1 MLTRID
7 HVMICVPDLQRGI
20 DAYTRLG
27 FNVSL
32 GGVHTGQGTHNAIAF
47 HEEDYLELLSVR
59 DRDEYLAGHPGGGL
73 LDFLARGGGLRYIAV
88 QSDDLVADV
97 AQMRQRGVDVS
108 EPREGVRQT
117 PTGQALRWQAATLGL
132 RHPLPIFFIEHLT
145 PLHERRRQASQAGPH
160 PNGVLRV
167 DRVYIAVAAVAAA
180 AETYSHVLGMPVPQV
195 QRGAVIKADMAVFD
209 LGPTGLTVA
218 QPAEPGPAADA
229 LARRGPGP
237 FQVLYRTRSLDAAAR
252 WLADHD
258 VPPPARGI
266 RNTGEQAMLVR
277 PDDACGAYIGFVGP
291 A

>member
-27 FNVSL
+27 FNVSP
-32 GGVHTGQGTHNAIAF
+32 GGVHGQGTHNAIAF

-73 LDFLARGGGLRYIAV
+73 LDFWGLRYIAV

-108 EPREGVRQT
+108 EPVKACARRLPARRCAGRPRHLVAPPAADFLHRAPHTAARATPPGV
-117 PTGQALRWQAATLGL
+117 
-132 RHPLPIFFIEHLT
+132 
-145 PLHERRRQASQAGPH
+145 SAGPH
-160 PNGVLRV
+160 PNGVLRL

-209 LGPTGLTVA
+209 LGPTA
-218 QPAEPGPAADA
+218 SRWRAAEPGPRRR
-229 LARRGPGP
+229 ARPSRARP
-237 FQVLYRTRSLDAAAR
+237 FQVLYRTRAWTPR
-252 WLADHD
+252 GWMADHNYRPR
-258 VPPPARGI
+258 VASATPANR
-266 RNTGEQAMLVR
+266 RCSWR
-277 PDDACGAYIGFVGP
+277 SCGAYIGFVGG
-291 A
+291 

>member
-7 HVMICVPDLQRGI
+7 HVMICVPALQQGI

-27 FNVSL
+27 FNVSP
-32 GGVHTGQGTHNAIAF
+32 GGMHPGQGTHNAIAF
-47 HEEDYLELLSVR
+47 HEKDYLELLSVR
-59 DRDEYLAGHPGGGL
+59 DRDQYLAGHPGGGL
-73 LDFLARGGGLRYIAV
+73 LEFLARGGGLRYIAV

-108 EPREGVRQT
+108 DPHAGERQT
-117 PTGQALRWQAATLGL
+117 PTGQVLRWKAATLGL
-132 RHPLPIFFIEHLT
+132 RNPLPLFFIEHLT
-145 PLHERRRQASQAGPH
+145 PLHERRQASQAGTH
-160 PNGVLRV
+160 PNGTLRV
-167 DRVYIAVAAVAAA
+167 DRVYIAVVAVAAT
-180 AETYSHVLGMPVPQV
+180 AETYSHVLGMPVPKV
-195 QRGAVIKADMAVFD
+195 QRGTVIKADMTVFD

-237 FQVLYRTRSLDAAAR
+237 FQVLYRTRSMDAAAR
-252 WLADHD
+252 WLGDHG
-258 VPPPARGI
+258 VPPPVRGI

>member
-1 MLTRID
+1 MLTRLD
-7 HVMICVPDLQRGI
+7 HVMICVPDLQHGI
-20 DAYTRLG
+20 DTYTRLG
-27 FNVSL
+27 FTISP
-32 GGVHTGQGTHNAIAF
+32 GGVHPSQGTHNAIAF

-73 LDFLARGGGLRYIAV
+73 LEFLAQGGGLRYVAV
-88 QSDDLVADV
+88 QSDDLEADV

-108 EPREGVRQT
+108 EPRDGARQT
-117 PTGQALRWQAATLGL
+117 PTGQELRWKAATLGP

-145 PLHERRRQASQAGPH
+145 PLPERCQAAQAGTH
-160 PNGVLRV
+160 PNGVLHV
-167 DRVYIAVAAVAAA
+167 ERVYIAVADVATAAA
-180 AETYSHVLGMPVPQV
+180 TYSHVLGMPVPKV

-229 LARRGPGP
+229 FARRGPEP
-237 FQVLYRTRSLDAAAR
+237 FQVLYRTSSMDAAAR
-252 WLADHD
+252 WMADHG

-277 PDDACGAYIGFVGP
+277 PDNACGVYIGFVGP

>member
-7 HVMICVPDLQRGI
+7 HVMICVPDLQQGI
-20 DAYTRLG
+20 ETYTRLG
-27 FNVSL
+27 FTVSP
-32 GGVHTGQGTHNAIAF
+32 GGVHPGQGTHNAIAF
-47 HEEDYLELLSVR
+47 LDEDYLELLSVR

-73 LDFLARGGGLRYIAV
+73 LAFLAQGGGCRYVAV
-88 QSDDLVADV
+88 QSDNLAADV

-108 EPREGVRQT
+108 DPRAGARQT
-117 PTGQALRWQAATLGL
+117 PTGQVLHWQAATLGP
-132 RHPLPIFFIEHLT
+132 RHPLPLFFIEHLT
-145 PLHERRRQASQAGPH
+145 PLHERRQAAQAGPH

-167 DRVYIAVAAVAAA
+167 EHVYIAVPDVAAA
-180 AETYSHVLGMPVPQV
+180 AEIYSHVLGMPVPSV

-237 FQVLYRTRSLDAAAR
+237 FQVLYRTRSMDAAAG
-252 WLADHD
+252 WMADHG

-266 RNTGEQAMLVR
+266 RNTGEQAMLVH
-277 PDDACGAYIGFVGP
+277 PDEACGVYIGFVGL

>member
-7 HVMICVPDLQRGI
+7 HVMICVPDLQQGI

-27 FNVSL
+27 FTISP
-32 GGVHTGQGTHNAIAF
+32 GGVHPGQGTQNAIAF
-47 HEEDYLELLSVR
+47 HDEDYLELLSVR
-59 DRDEYLAGHPGGGL
+59 DRDEYLSGHPGGGL
-73 LDFLARGGGLRYIAV
+73 LEFLALGGGLRYIAV

-108 EPREGVRQT
+108 EPRDGARQT
-117 PTGQALRWQAATLGL
+117 PTGQALRWQAATLGP
-132 RHPLPIFFIEHLT
+132 RHPLPIFFIEHRT
-145 PLHERRRQASQAGPH
+145 PLPERRRAAQAGPH

-167 DRVYIAVAAVAAA
+167 DCVYIAVADVAATA
-180 AETYSHVLGMPVPQV
+180 ATYSHVLGVPVPQV
-195 QRGAVIKADMAVFD
+195 QRGTVIKADMAVFD

-218 QPAEPGPAADA
+218 QPAEPGPAAEA

-237 FQVLYRTRSLDAAAR
+237 FQVLYRTRSMDAAAR
-252 WLADHD
+252 WMAAHG

-277 PDDACGAYIGFVGP
+277 PDEACGTYIGFVGP